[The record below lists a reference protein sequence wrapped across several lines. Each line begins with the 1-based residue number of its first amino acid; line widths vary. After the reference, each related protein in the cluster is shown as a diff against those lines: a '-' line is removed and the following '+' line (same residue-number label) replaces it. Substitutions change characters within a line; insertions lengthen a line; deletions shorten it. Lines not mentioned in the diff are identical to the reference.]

1 MDSNLKLIPLPE
13 SFQKDA
19 HLGLLKTQLELLKMG
34 KRFSALVVSE
44 AKNRINQAWDDD
56 VYEKIDKNIELVSLT
71 SGILHQKLD
80 VYQYHFGKD
89 QDYLKIQESFAVF
102 EAEHDFLLDE
112 FINWLEGVEE

>member
-1 MDSNLKLIPLPE
+1 
-13 SFQKDA
+13 
-19 HLGLLKTQLELLKMG
+19 
-34 KRFSALVVSE
+34 
-44 AKNRINQAWDDD
+44 
-56 VYEKIDKNIELVSLT
+56 
-71 SGILHQKLD
+71 LHQKLD